1 MSITPTPPPQGTF
14 PVPAPAPRH
23 ALGLPAGSIR
33 ALLALSVLGLLWLLA
48 LRPLPGQP
56 GAPYEIQLPTAFM
69 DLQILMVLILAH
81 YFAAHGNTIRAGGTG
96 HSPLGL
102 PRGSIR
108 FLLLAGYL
116 GLAGFL
122 YHKQATFEYPST
134 SAVLLLLVLV
144 SGFFLGH
151 VLTGAVRTLAGGVL
165 PYWFQD
171 VQAWVAL
178 LATLCMG
185 VLLII
190 VLFINPSLPLEA
202 QISPQWVEAVL
213 AALVSFYFGARS

>member
-1 MSITPTPPPQGTF
+1 MSTLAPLPPS
-14 PVPAPAPRH
+14 RH

-48 LRPLPGQP
+48 LQPLPGHE
-56 GAPYEIQLPTAFM
+56 GKLGDIKLPSVFM

-81 YFAAHGNTIRAGGTG
+81 FFASHGHTIRPGGVG
-96 HSPLGL
+96 RSPLGL
-102 PRGSIR
+102 PRGSVR

-122 YHKQATFEYPST
+122 YHTQPKFEYPST
-134 SAVLLLLVLV
+134 SALILFLVLT
-144 SGFFLGH
+144 SAFFLGH
-151 VLTGAVRTLAGGVL
+151 LLTAAVFRLSSGIL

-178 LATLCMG
+178 LAIVCLA
-185 VLLII
+185 VILLI
-190 VLFINPSLPLEA
+190 VLFINPSLPEELKIDMPLLEA
-202 QISPQWVEAVL
+202 IL
-213 AALVSFYFGARS
+213 AGLVGFYFGARS

>member
-1 MSITPTPPPQGTF
+1 MSIVPIPPQGTF
-14 PVPAPAPRH
+14 PALKPAPRH

-48 LRPLPGQP
+48 LQPWPGQP
-56 GAPYEIQLPTAFM
+56 GAAYEIKLPSAFM

-81 YFAAHGNTIRAGGTG
+81 FFAAHGHTIRTGGAGR
-96 HSPLGL
+96 SPLGL
-102 PRGSIR
+102 PRGSVR

-116 GLAGFL
+116 ALAAFL
-122 YHKQATFEYPST
+122 YYKQPTFEYPST
-134 SAVLLLLVLV
+134 SAIILLLVLA

-151 VLTGAVRTLAGGVL
+151 VLTGAVRTLWGGVL

-178 LATLCMG
+178 LAIGSMG
-185 VLLII
+185 VLLVIM
-190 VLFINPSLPLEA
+190 LFINPSLPQEV
-202 QISPQWVEAVL
+202 QVSPQWVEAIL
-213 AALVSFYFGARS
+213 AALVGFYFGARS

>member
-1 MSITPTPPPQGTF
+1 MSNLPALPP
-14 PVPAPAPRH
+14 PRH
-23 ALGLPAGSIR
+23 ALGLPAGSVR

-48 LRPLPGQP
+48 LQPLPGHGQP
-56 GAPYEIQLPTAFM
+56 LGDLKLPTVFM

-81 YFAAHGNTIRAGGTG
+81 FFAAHGHSIRTNAAQR
-96 HSPLGL
+96 SPLGL
-102 PRGSIR
+102 PRGSVR

-116 GLAGFL
+116 GLAVFL
-122 YHKQATFEYPST
+122 YRTQPKFEYPSS
-134 SAVLLLLVLV
+134 SAVILLLVLV

-151 VLTGAVRTLAGGVL
+151 VLTGAVGALSHGVL

-178 LATLCMG
+178 LAILCLG

-190 VLFINPSLPLEA
+190 LLFINPSLSLGQEINSPLLEA
-202 QISPQWVEAVL
+202 IL
-213 AALVSFYFGARS
+213 AALVGFYFGARS